1 MERNHSNGLTNDEI
15 ESLLKGKTQQVYF
28 YMLRHLRPMGMREI
42 QRGSGLSSPS
52 LAIYHLNKLKNLS
65 LIDVDDDGNYY
76 VIQEFKAGLLRF
88 FAGSGRFLVPRYF
101 FYSVFYTVVL
111 IGVLISIPPFLN
123 SAGLLLIA
131 VLLFAT
137 FTSWRE
143 TLNVW
148 RVKI

>member
-1 MERNHSNGLTNDEI
+1 MERDSSDGLTDEQLD
-15 ESLLKGKTQQVYF
+15 SLLKGKTQQVYF
-28 YMLRHLRPMGMREI
+28 YMLRNLRPLGMREI

-52 LAIYHLNKLKNLS
+52 LAVYHLNKLKNLS
-65 LIDVDDDGNYY
+65 LIDVDADGQYY

-111 IGVLISIPPFLN
+111 MGVLVFIPVFLN

-131 VLLFAT
+131 VLIFAA

>member
-1 MERNHSNGLTNDEI
+1 MEREPYDVLTNEEI
-15 ESLLKGKTQQVYF
+15 DSLLKGKTQRVYF
-28 YMLRHLRPMGMREI
+28 YMLRHLRPLGMREI

-65 LIDVDDDGNYY
+65 LIDVDEDGQYY
-76 VIQEFKAGLLRF
+76 VVQEFKAGLLRL

-101 FYSVFYTVVL
+101 FYSVFYTAVL
-111 IGVLISIPPFLN
+111 IGVVVFIPTFLN

-131 VLLFAT
+131 VLIFAT
-137 FTSWRE
+137 LTSWRE

>member
-1 MERNHSNGLTNDEI
+1 MERKSSDELTNEEL
-15 ESLLKGKTQQVYF
+15 ESLLKGKTQRVYF

-65 LIDVDDDGNYY
+65 LIDVDENGQYY
-76 VIQEFKAGLLRF
+76 VIQEFKAGLLSF
-88 FAGSGRFLVPRYF
+88 FVGAGRFLVPRYL
-101 FYSVFYTVVL
+101 FYSVFYSVVL

>member
-1 MERNHSNGLTNDEI
+1 MERGTFDGLTDEQLD
-15 ESLLKGKTQQVYF
+15 SLLKGKTQQVYF
-28 YMLRHLRPMGMREI
+28 YMLRNLRPLGMREI

-65 LIDVDDDGNYY
+65 LIDVDADGQYY

-111 IGVLISIPPFLN
+111 IGVVGFIPIFLN

-131 VLLFAT
+131 VLIFAT
-137 FTSWRE
+137 LTSWRE
-143 TLNVW
+143 TINVW

>member
-1 MERNHSNGLTNDEI
+1 M
-15 ESLLKGKTQQVYF
+15 KGKTQQVYF
-28 YMLRHLRPMGMREI
+28 YMLRNLRPLGMREI

-65 LIDVDDDGNYY
+65 LIGVDADGQYY

-111 IGVLISIPPFLN
+111 MGVLAFIPNFLN

-131 VLLFAT
+131 VLIFAA